1 MAESLKSSDTDVSG
15 RVSPSQSHEGIPNA
29 AGAAASGKAPSPAFF
44 PLGYREG
51 FSQWWARLP
60 AAAAEH
66 KVLSFLPY
74 LHHQPPTHLQTG
86 NTSDYPNG
94 NTPGSLQSADHNQQG
109 EISAQSHD
117 DPYGPRRWS
126 SSMVEL
132 SGKDRA
138 LNEFS
143 VERVGEEADQHLVM
157 LHGYGAGL
165 GFFYKNFEPLSRLK
179 GWQLHALD
187 MLGMGRSTRPP
198 FKIKAK
204 EREEAI
210 REAEAWFVD
219 ALEEWRIKRKIDRF
233 TLLGHSLGGYMA
245 VAYAL
250 KYPGHLNKL
259 ILASPVGIPEDPF
272 AVTADVTEPSESTLQ
287 NELTQDQQDITSSTA
302 PKTSDGSFITGR
314 NPEAQPV
321 APNQPPRRALPKW
334 FAYLWDANISPF
346 SIVRWTGPFGPR
358 IVSGWTSRRF
368 SHLPAEESKALHDY
382 SYSIFSLR
390 GSGEY
395 ALAYIL
401 APGAF
406 ARSPLIHR
414 IQGVGRQMIN
424 PGNSMPI
431 PPATESSSCSIFSK
445 LGAKASTPA
454 EEPSASVPASE
465 TPAPRRENGLPVVLM
480 YGDHD
485 WMDVS
490 GGHAAAARMDEEK
503 RRVLADA
510 TPEER
515 QKDQGSAKV
524 VIINRA
530 GHHLYLDGWKEFNK
544 VVLSEMEDVNKRE
557 RERV

>member
-1 MAESLKSSDTDVSG
+1 
-15 RVSPSQSHEGIPNA
+15 
-29 AGAAASGKAPSPAFF
+29 
-44 PLGYREG
+44 
-51 FSQWWARLP
+51 
-60 AAAAEH
+60 
-66 KVLSFLPY
+66 
-74 LHHQPPTHLQTG
+74 
-86 NTSDYPNG
+86 
-94 NTPGSLQSADHNQQG
+94 
-109 EISAQSHD
+109 
-117 DPYGPRRWS
+117 
-126 SSMVEL
+126 MVEL

-165 GFFYKNFEPLSRLK
+165 GFFYKNFEPLSRLR

-259 ILASPVGIPEDPF
+259 ILASPVGIPEDPY
-272 AVTADVTEPSESTLQ
+272 AMSADVSEPSESTLA
-287 NELTQDQQDITSSTA
+287 NEFTQDQRDITASDAAPGTA
-302 PKTSDGSFITGR
+302 PKTSDGGFITGR
-314 NPEAQPV
+314 NTEAQA
-321 APNQPPRRALPKW
+321 APASQPPRRNLPKW

-368 SHLPAEESKALHDY
+368 SHLPAEEAKALHDY

-406 ARSPLIHR
+406 ARSPLIRR
-414 IQGVGRQMIN
+414 IHGVGRQMIQS
-424 PGNSMPI
+424 GNSPLT
-431 PPATESSSCSIFSK
+431 PTAAATSCSLFSK
-445 LGAKASTPA
+445 AAAHASAPA
-454 EEPSASVPASE
+454 DAPTSESASAPSSDDS
-465 TPAPRRENGLPVVLM
+465 TPRRENGLPIVFM

-490 GGHAAAARMDEEK
+490 GGHAATARLEEEK
-503 RRVLADA
+503 RRILANA
-510 TPEER
+510 SPEER
-515 QKDQGSAKV
+515 ENDRGSAKV
-524 VIINRA
+524 VVIKGA
-530 GHHLYLDGWKEFNK
+530 GHHLYLDGWEEFNQ
-544 VVLSEMEDVNKRE
+544 VVLSEMEDVSQRE
-557 RERV
+557 RGL